1 MSIEDKDIARFLK
14 LPGGNICDS
23 NGKGGNMDPQI
34 KPIDPKSRMA
44 GRAFTARCHPGD
56 NLAIHRAIVE
66 APEGSVL
73 VVDAHGYCG
82 AGHFGEIMALACKA
96 KNLAG
101 LVIDGSCRDAD
112 DIEEVGFPV
121 FCRALNPGGTVKET
135 LGQLNV
141 PIACG
146 GLIVNPGDIVFGDR
160 DGVVVVPQDKAEEVL
175 TKAEALAAKE
185 VAVKAMIQQGKT
197 TIEIYDFEK
206 LRNK

>member
-1 MSIEDKDIARFLK
+1 MSIKDEDMMRFLR

-34 KPIDPKSRMA
+34 KPIDPKSHMV
-44 GRAFTARCHPGD
+44 GRAFTVRCHPGD
-56 NLAIHRAIVE
+56 NLPIHRAIAA

-82 AGHFGEIMALACKA
+82 GGHFGEIMALACRA
-96 KNLAG
+96 RNLAG

-135 LGQLNV
+135 LGQLNI
-141 PIACG
+141 PIDCG

-160 DGVVVVPQDKAEEVL
+160 DGVIVIPQEKAEEVL
-175 TKAEALAAKE
+175 VKAEALAAKE
-185 VAVKAMIQQGKT
+185 VEVKAMIQQGKT
-197 TIEIYDFEK
+197 TIEIYGFEK
-206 LRNK
+206 LRTK